1 MLITGDR
8 LHNVPVLG
16 LRTGGELARTEE
28 AIIDPSNLKILA
40 YELSGPLLDTKP
52 SLLSVTDIREIS
64 TIGLIVDSSDEFVA
78 VDDIIKLKDIYQLH
92 FRLLGMMVIDEK
104 RHKLGRVNGYT
115 LSTAD
120 FIIQQLSV
128 KRPLLKSLGDTELLI
143 HRSQIT
149 EINNDAIIVHS
160 ETEIPEPLLESVR
173 SSYVN
178 PFRSKPAPEQPSNID
193 YSPR

>member
-64 TIGLIVDSSDEFVA
+64 NIGLIVDSSDEFVA

-92 FRLLGMMVIDEK
+92 FRLLGMTVIDEK
-104 RHKLGRVNGYT
+104 RRKLGKVNGYT

-128 KRPLLKSLGDTELLI
+128 KRPLLKSLSDTELLI

-160 ETEIPEPLLESVR
+160 ETEVPEPLLESVR

-178 PFRSKPAPEQPSNID
+178 PFRTKPAPEQPSNID
-193 YSPR
+193 YSSH